1 MDITLFSAA
10 LLLFYLYHML
20 GITIGYHRF
29 IAHRSFKLA
38 KPLEFLF
45 VSGGYLCFEGSPIS
59 WRTVHLLHH
68 QQSDKPG
75 DPHYSETNRE
85 WYAFIGWLL
94 DPHVKITEAICRKE
108 CRELYQNPVYRFLQL
123 PLGESGPVNGAVLCA
138 AAGIM
143 FRILLLLAFGPTVL
157 AANLLATAF
166 CWCAPLLIGVICH
179 CPFLGYR
186 NYETKDESRNVWYA
200 FLLALGD
207 QYHNNHHRF
216 ARSARQGF
224 RRSEFD
230 FGWTLISL
238 LSKVGLAWDVI
249 LPKRRV
255 VVCSQH
261 ELRGVLGEAYNCT
274 RPIPSANSRVMRSVL
289 PGKLAARLLPFAQF
303 DFSVAC
309 SWTHDRRTEVN
320 EEQGRVLAL
329 LGLRDKSVRA
339 FGTATSDPFSQEPA
353 VRPGDFVLVYQDDML
368 AGLSSKAVHA
378 LPERPMMLLYL
389 GSDLPI
395 ELPALHTN
403 LYWNTYRDELPALI
417 AGRFADME
425 INLRQACLDRGCA
438 SLLDSVSLRSLIQ
451 RECIRLNE
459 VLPFLEAEG
468 DEVVRDNL
476 RTVIHYQLWL
486 AQGRKEMAPDLT
498 SWLCR
503 STVIEPQRSRLSLSF
518 AC

>member
-1 MDITLFSAA
+1 MNITLFATT

-29 IAHRSFKLA
+29 IAHRSFKLV

-45 VSGGYLCFEGSPIS
+45 VSGGYLCFEGSPII

-85 WYAFIGWLL
+85 WYAFIGWLFN
-94 DPHVKITEAICRKE
+94 PKVKITEAICRKE

-123 PLGESGPVNGAVLCA
+123 PLGEASLVNGAVLCA
-138 AAGIM
+138 VSGVM
-143 FRILLLLAFGPTVL
+143 FRFLLWLVFGPTVL

-179 CPFLGYR
+179 CPYLGYR
-186 NYETKDESRNVWYA
+186 NFETKDESRNVWYA

-224 RRSEFD
+224 RSCEFD

-238 LSKVGLAWDVI
+238 LAKARLAWDVV

-255 VVCSQH
+255 VICSRH
-261 ELRGVLGEAYNCT
+261 ELTGVLGEAYNCT
-274 RPIPSANSRVMRSVL
+274 RPIPTANTRLMRSVL
-289 PGKLAARLLPFAQF
+289 PGKLAAKLLPFAQF
-303 DFSVAC
+303 DFSIAC
-309 SWTHDRRTEVN
+309 SWSHDRRTQIN
-320 EEQGRVLAL
+320 EEQARVLVL
-329 LGLRDKSVRA
+329 LGLSDKSVRA
-339 FGTATSDPFSQEPA
+339 FGTATRDPFSQEPA
-353 VRPGDFVLVYQDDML
+353 VRPGDFVLVYEDDML
-368 AGLSSKAVHA
+368 AGLSGKGVCA
-378 LPERPMMLLYL
+378 LSERPMALLYV
-389 GSDLPI
+389 GAELPI
-395 ELPALHTN
+395 ELPALFSN
-403 LYWNTYRDELPALI
+403 LRWSTYRDELPALI
-417 AGRFADME
+417 AGRFAGME

-438 SLLDSVSLRSLIQ
+438 SLLHSASLGPLMQ
-451 RECIRLNE
+451 RECIRLEE
-459 VLPFLEAEG
+459 VLPFLAVDG
-468 DEVVRDNL
+468 DETVRDNL

-486 AQGRKEMAPDLT
+486 AQGRREVAPDLS
-498 SWLCR
+498 SWLR
-503 STVIEPQRSRLSLSF
+503 RPTVLEPRRSRFSLSF